1 MSGLGFDD
9 LRERKFLL
17 EDEDNNEAGSIE
29 FRSDRRNGSPQTST
43 STTQF
48 GGVAN
53 NDAGG
58 VSVVDDAFGAENGH
72 ATDSEVE
79 LFGDTDRKSLI
90 SSSTSADKNGGVS
103 STTPTPDIEKDGVV
117 REYEVALKYL
127 GFGLFHCCLLI
138 VNGIALSSDA
148 VEVLSISFV
157 LPILYKPEEFGI
169 SDAESAVLSSIIFL
183 GMLFGSY
190 FWGSLADIAGRR
202 TTLLFSLALS
212 GIFGLA
218 SAFAPTFWVFILL
231 RFCSGFG

>member
-9 LRERKFLL
+9 LRERKVLL
-17 EDEDNNEAGSIE
+17 DDEDKNGTDSIE
-29 FRSDRRNGSPQTST
+29 FRSDRRNSSPRTST

-48 GGVAN
+48 GGVSDGAR
-53 NDAGG
+53 G
-58 VSVVDDAFGAENGH
+58 VTVDDALRAENGN

-79 LFGDTDRKSLI
+79 LFGDTDRKRLI
-90 SSSTSADKNGGVS
+90 SSTPDDRNGGVS
-103 STTPTPDIEKDGVV
+103 ANPPVPDIDKDGVV

-127 GFGLFHCCLLI
+127 GFGLFHCFLLL

-212 GIFGLA
+212 GLFGLA

>member
-17 EDEDNNEAGSIE
+17 DDEDKKGADSIE
-29 FRSDRRNGSPQTST
+29 FRSDRRTGSPRTST

-48 GGVAN
+48 GGVSDGAV
-53 NDAGG
+53 G
-58 VSVVDDAFGAENGH
+58 VSVDDALGAENGH

-79 LFGDTDRKSLI
+79 LFGDADRKSLI
-90 SSSTSADKNGGVS
+90 SSTSADKNGGVS
-103 STTPTPDIEKDGVV
+103 ANPPVPDIDKDGVV

-127 GFGLFHCCLLI
+127 GFGLFHCCLLL

-157 LPILYKPEEFGI
+157 LPVLYKPEEFGI

-212 GIFGLA
+212 GLFGLA

>member
-17 EDEDNNEAGSIE
+17 GEEDKNGTDNIE
-29 FRSDRRNGSPQTST
+29 FSSDKQNGSPRNSI
-43 STTQF
+43 SATQF
-48 GGVAN
+48 GGVAEP
-53 NDAGG
+53 GG
-58 VSVVDDAFGAENGH
+58 VSVDDALVADNGH

-79 LFGDTDRKSLI
+79 IFGDTDRRSLI
-90 SSSTSADKNGGVS
+90 SSTSDDKNGGAS
-103 STTPTPDIEKDGVV
+103 GKPPFPEIDKDGVV
-117 REYEVALKYL
+117 REYEVALKHL
-127 GFGLFHCCLLI
+127 GFGLFHCFLLF

-157 LPILYKPEEFGI
+157 LPVLYKPEEFGI
-169 SDAESAVLSSIIFL
+169 SDGESAVLSSIIFL

-212 GIFGLA
+212 GLFGLA